1 MNVFLR
7 EAELRAQFEKNQVEF
22 LLIELATG
30 ITFCNV
36 AKSASNP
43 EKMRRNTAN
52 AREAHDTALHF
63 LRGAHFDDDT
73 KTEFDTRMAQLKS
86 LLGELGE
93 HV

>member
-1 MNVFLR
+1 MNLFLR
-7 EAELRAQFEKNQVEF
+7 EAELRDQFEKNQVQF
-22 LLIELATG
+22 ILTELATG

-43 EKMRRNTAN
+43 EKMKRNTTN

-63 LRGAHFDDDT
+63 RRGAHFDDDT
-73 KTEFDTRMAQLKS
+73 KTKFETGMAQLKS
-86 LLGELGE
+86 LLKELGE